1 MQTRS
6 WDTHENSHTP
16 EVFCSISSQCWCA
29 ALTFSFAFLLL
40 CERVEGGQLEHTL
53 KPLPL
58 QTHGQIKE
66 RREGREEKKK
76 TQTSGSQWGLAET
89 HAVPSAWLTTEYRMK
104 CLWLAGPGHVSGGP
118 VATQVLWLPDYKAGP
133 AGGPIWA
140 RATGATASR
149 WDKKTQ
155 PLPLRRGGGRG
166 VRVGGC
172 ACLCLT
178 GLNLA
183 ETEREKPPSPRKKK
197 KVLQRK
203 PQVQGSHLQTGSCY
217 GFQMEKMA
225 AMPGEQATTR
235 VATTTNQIRGIKKR
249 REQWPHTDEQQATN
263 LRGAKGKLPRQT
275 VSPNAEHAH
284 GESVVLG
291 KKPFKGLFFKY
302 SRKLSHVI
310 YHE

>member
-1 MQTRS
+1 M
-6 WDTHENSHTP
+6 
-16 EVFCSISSQCWCA
+16 
-29 ALTFSFAFLLL
+29 
-40 CERVEGGQLEHTL
+40 
-53 KPLPL
+53 
-58 QTHGQIKE
+58 
-66 RREGREEKKK
+66 
-76 TQTSGSQWGLAET
+76 
-89 HAVPSAWLTTEYRMK
+89 
-104 CLWLAGPGHVSGGP
+104 
-118 VATQVLWLPDYKAGP
+118 
-133 AGGPIWA
+133 
-140 RATGATASR
+140 
-149 WDKKTQ
+149 
-155 PLPLRRGGGRG
+155 
-166 VRVGGC
+166 RVGGC

-183 ETEREKPPSPRKKK
+183 ETEREKPPSPHKK

-249 REQWPHTDEQQATN
+249 REQWPQTDEQQARN
-263 LRGAKGKLPRQT
+263 LRGVKGKLPRQT
-275 VSPNAEHAH
+275 VSPNAERAH

-291 KKPFKGLFFKY
+291 KKPLKGLFFKC